1 MIENDFYQLRFVNAL
16 HGHRES
22 IQEREREREKR
33 QSLEK
38 KMGSPSS
45 IAEKRAMTHEAKR
58 GSYSF
63 EQQLPILFISSD
75 DDDDD
80 DELGESRRQQQHYR
94 LSQKI

>member
-1 MIENDFYQLRFVNAL
+1 MKNDFYQLRFVNAL

-22 IQEREREREKR
+22 IQKREREEA
-33 QSLEK
+33 ETGEE
-38 KMGSPSS
+38 MGSPSS

-63 EQQLPILFISSD
+63 EQQQLPILFISSVD
-75 DDDDD
+75 DDDDN

>member
-1 MIENDFYQLRFVNAL
+1 MIFTSSVLSTRCTDTENLYR
-16 HGHRES
+16 
-22 IQEREREREKR
+22 REREKR
-33 QSLEK
+33 QRLEK

-63 EQQLPILFISSD
+63 EQQQLPILFISSVD
-75 DDDDD
+75 DDDDN